1 MLTYADVKRHDRA
14 AELRS
19 SVGSSSANTSSKR
32 QYPVG
37 STEPWGGKGAGGG
50 GRGGGGR
57 GREGSSGG
65 VRRSAASVGGGS
77 KEKAL
82 GSMLDYQLDAEVV
95 YEALSY
101 WCMLS
106 YATSV

>member
-1 MLTYADVKRHDRA
+1 MLTYADVKRRDRA
-14 AELRS
+14 AEPRS
-19 SVGSSSANTSSKR
+19 SVGSSSANTSSKW

-37 STEPWGGKGAGGG
+37 TNEPWGGKGAGGG

-65 VRRSAASVGGGS
+65 GRRSAASVGGGG
-77 KEKAL
+77 KEKALGSML

-101 WCMLS
+101 
-106 YATSV
+106 